1 MNITLSLRHTRRVTG
16 TNDQGPYD
24 FISIPAK
31 TEDGKWAE
39 VSLTPVEYAGIQQ
52 GVGVLDKVEFP
63 NAAVEPRKDGAKDRN
78 GNVRLVATV
87 DWADAKVTKA
97 PFPSKMPTLD
107 ELTRIAE
114 ERARAAAAK
123 ELGAPQEGDIA

>member
-1 MNITLSLRHTRRVTG
+1 MNITLSLKHTRRVIG
-16 TNDQGPYD
+16 ANDNGAFD
-24 FISIPAK
+24 FITIPAK

-52 GVGVLDKVEFP
+52 GVGVLDRIEFP
-63 NAAVEPRKDGAKDRN
+63 SATVEPRKDGARNRN
-78 GNVRLVATV
+78 GEVRLVATV

-107 ELTRIAE
+107 ELGAMAETRAKATAAKALGSAE
-114 ERARAAAAK
+114 EA
-123 ELGAPQEGDIA
+123 IV